1 MPMWLVQTENLPFLT
16 ISGAQGPL
24 EWDVGLFFR
33 ARLQS
38 ASLHLANNAV
48 IASKKGA
55 TRDLRHASSGWKSVT
70 CSAARSALC
79 RHDETLDFFDTNHST
94 IPYTH
99 TQDLSR
105 TYLPPVCSSTFGR
118 LQTSSTR
125 TYTVSV
131 CDLVHGHVHF
141 VLLSRKGQT
150 TMLFKQDETAL
161 WQVLL
166 LAATAIYAVTML
178 SVHVC
183 ELIHPDEPA
192 IATATAIASKR
203 GNYAS
208 YAKLLVHAG
217 FTVALVAMCASHH
230 SFLVTEDDV
239 LLASWLYGFVF
250 ADLLFTALR
259 ITAGLRFNDDNSH
272 QVNGMLAILI
282 LVALRLSSSFQNV
295 FVVVRTILF
304 GVRTCSKLVQTAFEN
319 MTRGVNMDAVT
330 RNLSVSFDVV
340 VFYLL
345 LSIAVPEQGDN
356 EFEANLLLCTVIF
369 SSFNIG
375 LLIAAAVQLRTPQNW

>member
-1 MPMWLVQTENLPFLT
+1 MPMWLVQTDKLPFLT
-16 ISGAQGPL
+16 ISGASGLL
-24 EWDVGLFFR
+24 EWDVGLLYR
-33 ARLQS
+33 ARLQA

-48 IASKKGA
+48 IASKRRA
-55 TRDLRHASSGWKSVT
+55 ASDLRRVSGGWKSVT
-70 CSAARSALC
+70 CAASRSALC

-94 IPYTH
+94 FPYTH
-99 TQDLSR
+99 TQELSR
-105 TYLPPVCSSTFGR
+105 TYMPPVCTSSNFGR

-141 VLLSRKGQT
+141 VLLNHNGAA

-161 WQVLL
+161 WQVML

-183 ELIHPDEPA
+183 ELVHPDEPA
-192 IATATAIASKR
+192 VASQ
-203 GNYAS
+203 NS
-208 YAKLLVHAG
+208 NYAKLAAHAG

-230 SFLVTEDDV
+230 SFLVADEDV
-239 LLASWLYGFVF
+239 LLASWLYVFVF

-272 QVNGMLAILI
+272 QVNGMLAMLI
-282 LVALRLSSSFQNV
+282 LVSLRLSYSFQNV
-295 FVVVRTILF
+295 FVVVLTILF

-319 MTRGVNMDAVT
+319 MTRGVNVDAVT
-330 RNLSVSFDVV
+330 RNVSVSFDVV

-345 LSIAVPEQGDN
+345 LSIAVPEQCDN
-356 EFEANLLLCTVIF
+356 QFEANLLLCTVIF
-369 SSFNIG
+369 SAFNVG
-375 LLIAAAVQLRTPQNW
+375 LLIAAAVQLRNPQNW

>member
-1 MPMWLVQTENLPFLT
+1 MPMWLVHTDTVPFLT
-16 ISGAQGPL
+16 INGADGPL
-24 EWDVGLFFR
+24 EWDVGLFYR

-48 IASKKGA
+48 VASKRGA
-55 TRDLRHASSGWKSVT
+55 ARDLRHVSGGWKSVT
-70 CSAARSALC
+70 CAPSRTALC
-79 RHDETLDFFDTNHST
+79 THDGTLDFFDTNHST
-94 IPYTH
+94 IPYAH
-99 TQDLSR
+99 TQELSR
-105 TYLPPVCSSTFGR
+105 TYMPPVCTSSTFGR

-141 VLLSRKGQT
+141 VLLNHKGAA

-161 WQVLL
+161 WQIML

-183 ELIHPDEPA
+183 ELVHPDEPA
-192 IATATAIASKR
+192 VASQTSK
-203 GNYAS
+203 
-208 YAKLLVHAG
+208 YAKLAAHAG
-217 FTVALVAMCASHH
+217 FTVALVATCASHH
-230 SFLVTEDDV
+230 SFLVADEDV
-239 LLASWLYGFVF
+239 LLANWLYAFVF

-259 ITAGLRFNDDNSH
+259 IKFGMRFNDDNSH

-282 LVALRLSSSFQNV
+282 LVSLRLSSSFQNV
-295 FVVVRTILF
+295 FVVVLTILF

-319 MTRGVNMDAVT
+319 MARNVNVEAVT
-330 RNLSVSFDVV
+330 RNVSVSFDVV

-345 LSIAVPEQGDN
+345 LSIAVPEQCDSQ
-356 EFEANLLLCTVIF
+356 FEADLLVCTVIF
-369 SSFNIG
+369 SSFNVG
-375 LLIAAAVQLRTPQNW
+375 LLLAAAVQLRNPQNW

>member
-1 MPMWLVQTENLPFLT
+1 MPMWLVQTDSLPFVT
-16 ISGAQGPL
+16 INGAQGPL
-24 EWDVGLFFR
+24 EWDVGLFYR

-38 ASLHLANNAV
+38 ASLHLANNAI
-48 IASKKGA
+48 IASKRGA
-55 TRDLRHASSGWKSVT
+55 ARDLRHTSGGWKSVT
-70 CSAARSALC
+70 CAPARTTLC

-94 IPYTH
+94 MPYVH
-99 TQDLSR
+99 SQELSR
-105 TYLPPVCSSTFGR
+105 TYMPPVCTTSTFGR

-141 VLLSRKGQT
+141 VLLSEKGQS

-183 ELIHPDEPA
+183 ELVHPDEPA
-192 IATATAIASKR
+192 VTSQRSK
-203 GNYAS
+203 
-208 YAKLLVHAG
+208 YAKLVAHAG
-217 FTVALVAMCASHH
+217 FTAALVATCASHH

-239 LLASWLYGFVF
+239 LLASWLYGFVC

-259 ITAGLRFNDDNSH
+259 IKYGLKFNDDNSH
-272 QVNGMLAILI
+272 QVNGMIAILI
-282 LVALRLSSSFQNV
+282 LVSLRLSSSFQNV
-295 FVVVRTILF
+295 FVVVLTIIF
-304 GVRTCSKLVQTAFEN
+304 GVRTCSKLVQTAFGN
-319 MTRGVNMDAVT
+319 MNRGVSIKAVT

-345 LSIAVPEQGDN
+345 LSIAVPEQCDN
-356 EFEANLLLCTVIF
+356 EFQANLLLCTVIF
-369 SSFNIG
+369 SAFNIG
-375 LLIAAAVQLRTPQNW
+375 LLIAAAVQLRNPQNW